1 MSLYS
6 ALFSGVSGL
15 KAEAAAMAT
24 VGDNIAN
31 INTVGYKNVDT
42 QFSTMVADGKTG
54 PNYVAGG
61 VNAAPRALIS
71 QQGQLQ
77 ASSSSTDLGI
87 DGQGF
92 FVTRSGK
99 GADSSV
105 ALTRAG
111 SFTPDKEGYLRN
123 SAGLYLQGWRLDTQG
138 NYNNT
143 GSVAGLEPI
152 RLNDLTGTAASTSS
166 LTLRANLKSTATTF
180 AGTYVAGNMATGA
193 VAPTWSRS
201 FDIYDAQGGSHQMTM
216 GYLKTGPNTWQAE
229 IYMQP
234 PGDVSATNGTA
245 VTNGLMQSG
254 TIKFNPDGSLDKTN
268 STAALFDPVVPT
280 WTNGAGAQPIVLSL
294 GSDGKLDGLTQFNT
308 DSSAINYTVNGGKL
322 GNVASVQVS
331 DTGKVSAL
339 FDDGTS
345 RTVFQL
351 PVATVPN
358 PNALTR
364 VSGNAFAVSEQSGS
378 YAINAPGS
386 LGAGAI
392 QAFKLEA
399 STSDLAQEFTNMIR
413 FQRAY
418 SAASKIIT
426 TVDDMLQEVSN
437 LKR

>member
-15 KAEAAAMAT
+15 NAESAAMAA

-42 QFSTMVADGKTG
+42 QFSTMVADGKVG
-54 PNYVAGG
+54 GNYVAGG
-61 VNAAPRALIS
+61 VNAVSRPLVSR
-71 QQGQLQ
+71 QGLLQ

-92 FVTRSGK
+92 FVARSGK
-99 GADSSV
+99 GADSAVS
-105 ALTRAG
+105 LTRAG
-111 SFTPDKEGYLRN
+111 SFAPDKEGYLRN
-123 SAGLYLQGWRLDTQG
+123 SAGLYLQGWRLDAQG

-143 GSVAGLEPI
+143 GSVNGLEPI
-152 RLNDLTGTAASTSS
+152 RLSDLTGTAASTSAMS
-166 LTLRANLKSTATTF
+166 LRANLKSTTPAF
-180 AGTYVAGNMATGA
+180 AGVYAAGNMASGA
-193 VAPTWSRS
+193 VSPTFSRS
-201 FDIYDAQGGSHQMTM
+201 FDVYDAQGGSHQMTM
-216 GYLKTGPNTWQAE
+216 GFLKTGANTWQAE
-229 IYMQP
+229 IYVQP
-234 PGDVSATNGTA
+234 PTDVSATGGTA
-245 VTNGLMQSG
+245 ITTGLMQSG
-254 TIKFNPDGSLDKTN
+254 TVMFNPDGSLDKAG
-268 STAALFDPVVPT
+268 STAALFAPVVPT
-280 WTNGAGAQPIVLSL
+280 WTNGAGSQPIVLNL
-294 GSDGKLDGLTQFNT
+294 GSDDGLDGLTQFNT
-308 DSSAINYTVNGGKL
+308 DSSVINSNVNGGKL

-339 FDDGTS
+339 FDDGTT

-364 VSGNAFAVSEQSGS
+364 VSGNAFSVSDQSGS

-386 LGAGAI
+386 LGAGSI

-399 STSDLAQEFTNMIR
+399 STADLAQEFTNMIR